1 MSAADDGCQVVEL
14 CPILFQLSPCP
25 YFECLKSLKCGY
37 GEEWKEWV
45 GFSKTAVYSLQ
56 YSNVKY
62 TVVIYLLN
70 GFPFF
75 LFNFFLFILSPAVD

>member
-1 MSAADDGCQVVEL
+1 MEKNG
-14 CPILFQLSPCP
+14 
-25 YFECLKSLKCGY
+25 KSG
-37 GEEWKEWV
+37 WV
-45 GFSKTAVYSLQ
+45 LVKLLYSLQ

-75 LFNFFLFILSPAVD
+75 LFNFFLFILSRAVD